1 MTPGAYRLALDAIM
15 VALGLAVRPLVRL
28 FLADPTPQA
37 RATLVDLLT
46 PHIVEARRQS
56 YEAAVEFLSTQ
67 RAAQGRR
74 GAAIIPE
81 IRPYEP
87 AYTDRAIVNVLQN
100 YPHEPESA
108 LVATVVKH
116 AEHAA
121 RAVPRDSAELFNAG
135 ASPADNPA
143 RLQLVRDEP
152 ADKRADDTADEY
164 EADEDQD
171 DYEDEA
177 RDNEAEDDDED
188 QADEDEDEDG
198 AQGWARM
205 LTGRDNCAFCV
216 VLASR
221 GAVYSSREA
230 AIEGATG
237 EEYHTGCDCIAV
249 AVFDRDTWPGWKDA
263 RRLDALYR
271 EATKTHRNTNGINA
285 VRRLLAA
292 RSDALVADLRS
303 AA

>member
-1 MTPGAYRLALDAIM
+1 
-15 VALGLAVRPLVRL
+15 
-28 FLADPTPQA
+28 
-37 RATLVDLLT
+37 
-46 PHIVEARRQS
+46 
-56 YEAAVEFLSTQ
+56 
-67 RAAQGRR
+67 
-74 GAAIIPE
+74 
-81 IRPYEP
+81 
-87 AYTDRAIVNVLQN
+87 
-100 YPHEPESA
+100 
-108 LVATVVKH
+108 
-116 AEHAA
+116 
-121 RAVPRDSAELFNAG
+121 
-135 ASPADNPA
+135 
-143 RLQLVRDEP
+143 
-152 ADKRADDTADEY
+152 
-164 EADEDQD
+164 
-171 DYEDEA
+171 
-177 RDNEAEDDDED
+177 
-188 QADEDEDEDG
+188 
-198 AQGWARM
+198 M